1 MTQMATTKTDGTVPT
16 NYTLCIKGDCPK
28 AATCL
33 RHRATQM
40 MQADVQRWSIV
51 SPAYLTQVEGE
62 CPMYRSAEKV
72 QYARGFVR
80 MMSAMTVQQAHTVKD
95 GIIATFG
102 MAMYYRMRKGT
113 RLITPAEQETIYNL
127 LEQQGITERPTFD
140 ACTEDY
146 LW

>member
-1 MTQMATTKTDGTVPT
+1 MAQQTNTQMNEKVPT

-28 AATCL
+28 ASNCL
-33 RHRATQM
+33 RHAAVSM
-40 MQADVQRWSIV
+40 MPTEVQKWSIL
-51 SPAYLTQVEGE
+51 SPAYLAQMEGE

-80 MMSAMTVQQAHTVKD
+80 MMSAFTVKQAHALKD
-95 GIIATFG
+95 SIIATFG

-113 RLITPAEQETIYNL
+113 RLITPTEQETIYNL
-127 LEQQGITERPTFD
+127 LEQQGITERPAFD
-140 ACTEDY
+140 AYTEDY

>member
-1 MTQMATTKTDGTVPT
+1 MKQESSTKTSEKVPN

-28 AATCL
+28 ASNCL
-33 RHRATQM
+33 RHVAVAM
-40 MQADVQRWSIV
+40 MPAEVQRWNIV
-51 SPAYLTQVEGE
+51 SPAFLAQMEGE

-80 MMSAMTVQQAHTVKD
+80 MMSAMTVHQAHAVKD
-95 GIIATFG
+95 SIIAAFG

-113 RLITPAEQETIYNL
+113 RLITPTEQETIYNL
-127 LEQQGITERPTFD
+127 LEQQGITGRPAFD
-140 ACTEDY
+140 AYTEDY

>member
-1 MTQMATTKTDGTVPT
+1 MTQNPTTKNSEKVPN

-28 AATCL
+28 ASNCL
-33 RHRATQM
+33 RHVAVAM
-40 MQADVQRWSIV
+40 MPAEVQRWCIV
-51 SPAYLTQVEGE
+51 SPAYLAQVEGE

-95 GIIATFG
+95 SIIATFG

-127 LEQQGITERPTFD
+127 LEQQGITERPAFD
-140 ACTEDY
+140 AYTEDY

>member
-1 MTQMATTKTDGTVPT
+1 MTQNPTTKNSEKVPN

-28 AATCL
+28 ASNCL
-33 RHRATQM
+33 RHVAVAM
-40 MQADVQRWSIV
+40 MPAEVQRWSIV
-51 SPAYLTQVEGE
+51 SPAYLAQVEGE

-80 MMSAMTVQQAHTVKD
+80 MMSAMTVQQAHAVKD
-95 GIIATFG
+95 SVIATFG

-140 ACTEDY
+140 AYTEDY

>member
-1 MTQMATTKTDGTVPT
+1 MTQNPTTKNSEKVPN

-28 AATCL
+28 ATTCL
-33 RHRATQM
+33 RHVAVAM
-40 MQADVQRWSIV
+40 MSADVQRWSIV
-51 SPAYLTQVEGE
+51 SPAYLAQVEGE

-80 MMSAMTVQQAHTVKD
+80 MMSAMTVQQAHAVKD
-95 GIIATFG
+95 SIIAAFG

-127 LEQQGITERPTFD
+127 LEQQGITERPAFD
-140 ACTEDY
+140 AYTEDY